1 MFKNYFKTAWRNLG
15 KRKSFSAINI
25 TGLAI
30 GLTCCFLIALYIRHE
45 LSFDKFQQK
54 GDRIARVIM
63 QYRFK
68 GSNEPTEVAFT
79 SVRVAAIFPK
89 NFPEIASAIKMTL
102 YDRAIKYENEF
113 FDEKRVMFA
122 DPNFFDVFSFKLLQG
137 NTQDALSMPY
147 TIVLTESA
155 AKKYFGNNNPI
166 GKTLQV
172 GNDSNLYRISGVMQ
186 DCPSNSQ
193 IQLDFLASFS
203 SLGLSP
209 EYESSYSDANYVTYF
224 LLKENSSFEQL
235 QTKISAFMKKEME
248 GKSASFNF
256 FLEPFTKV
264 HLYSPH
270 DSFTPNSNIRYIYI
284 LAAVAL
290 LILIIACFTY
300 INLSTARSLERAKEV
315 GVRKV
320 LGAEKKQL
328 FWQFIYESIL
338 LCAISVVLSLI
349 LSALLLPFFNQL
361 TGKELE
367 LTQLFSFS
375 FVSFSIAVALCLSF
389 LAGVYPALVFTRF
402 QAIKVLKG
410 AFKNTATG
418 QLLRKSLIVFQFCIS
433 VFLIIATF
441 VIQQQLRF
449 IQNKKLG
456 YEREHVLV
464 LPMDRKMLPNIE
476 TIKQEFKSN
485 ANVLNVSRCVRS
497 PVKGGGGYN
506 MRSATMPANME
517 MNVTANPVDEDF
529 IKTAGL
535 QLVAG
540 ADFTPQDIKDASSPT
555 NWDENVYHFILN
567 ESAAKQLGWTPE
579 EAVNKKM
586 YMGPREGFV
595 KGVVKD
601 FNFESLHSP
610 IKPFVL
616 FTEMG
621 GRELLVK
628 LNGDHLSQ
636 TISFLQSKW
645 KKLVSHRPFEFH
657 FMDEDYDKLYQSER
671 RLGKVMNVFTIIGT
685 ALACFGLFGLSS
697 YVMQLRIKEIGIR
710 KVLGASVANITTLL
724 AKDFVRLVLIAFVI
738 AMPVSW
744 FAMSRWLQDYAYR
757 INIGWEIFLVASVL
771 SIVIALITVS
781 FQAIKAAVIN
791 PVKSLRRE

>member
-1 MFKNYFKTAWRNLG
+1 MFKNYFKTAWRNL
-15 KRKSFSAINI
+15 RKKKLFSAINI

-68 GSNEPTEVAFT
+68 GSNEPTEVAFS
-79 SVRVAAIFPK
+79 SVRVAAVFPK
-89 NFPEIASAIKMTL
+89 VFPEIAAAIKMTQ
-102 YDRAIKYENEF
+102 YERAIKYENEF
-113 FDEKRVMFA
+113 FDEKKVMFA
-122 DPNFFDVFSFKLLQG
+122 DPGFFDIFSFKLLQG
-137 NTQDALSMPY
+137 NTHDALAMPFS
-147 TIVLTESA
+147 IVLTESA

-224 LLKENSSFEQL
+224 LLKENSSLEQL
-235 QTKISAFMKKEME
+235 QTKITAFMKKEME
-248 GKSASFNF
+248 GKSASINF
-256 FLEPFTKV
+256 FLEPFKKV

-270 DSFTPNSNIRYIYI
+270 DSFTPNSSISYVYI

-290 LILIIACFTY
+290 LILVIACFTY

-320 LGAEKKQL
+320 LGAEKRQL
-328 FWQFIYESIL
+328 FWQFIYESVL
-338 LCAISVVLSLI
+338 LCFISVALSLI

-361 TGKELE
+361 TGKQLE
-367 LTQLFSFS
+367 LAQLFSFS
-375 FVSFSIAVALCLSF
+375 FVLFAIAVALCLSF
-389 LAGVYPALVFTRF
+389 LAGVYPAFVFTKF
-402 QAIKVLKG
+402 QTIKVLKG
-410 AFKNTATG
+410 AFKNTASG

-433 VFLIIATF
+433 VFLIVSTF
-441 VIQQQLRF
+441 VIQQQLHF

-456 YEREHVLV
+456 YEREHILV
-464 LPMDRKMLPNIE
+464 LPMDRKMLANIE

-485 ANVLNVSRCVRS
+485 VNVLNVSRCVRS

-506 MRSATMPANME
+506 MRSATMPENME
-517 MNVTANPVDEDF
+517 LNVTANPVDEDF
-529 IKTAGL
+529 VNTVGL
-535 QLVAG
+535 QLIAG
-540 ADFTPQDIKDASSPT
+540 ANFTPQDIKDAADPGS
-555 NWDENVYHFILN
+555 WDKNVYHFILN
-567 ESAAKQLGWTPE
+567 ESAAKQLGWTPQ
-579 EAVNKKM
+579 EAINKKM
-586 YMGPREGFV
+586 YMGPREGSV

-628 LNGDHLSQ
+628 LNGEHLSQ

-645 KKLVSHRPFEFH
+645 KELVSHRPFEFH
-657 FMDEDYDKLYQSER
+657 FLDEDYNKLYQSEI
-671 RLGKVMNVFTIIGT
+671 RLGRVMNIFTIIGT

-697 YVMQLRIKEIGIR
+697 YIMQLRIKEIGIR
-710 KVLGASVANITTLL
+710 KVLGASVSSITALL
-724 AKDFVRLVLIAFVI
+724 AKDFVRLVLIAFII

-757 INIGWEIFLVASVL
+757 ISIGWEIFLAASVL
-771 SIVIALITVS
+771 SILIALVTVS
-781 FQAIKAAVIN
+781 FQAVKAAVIN